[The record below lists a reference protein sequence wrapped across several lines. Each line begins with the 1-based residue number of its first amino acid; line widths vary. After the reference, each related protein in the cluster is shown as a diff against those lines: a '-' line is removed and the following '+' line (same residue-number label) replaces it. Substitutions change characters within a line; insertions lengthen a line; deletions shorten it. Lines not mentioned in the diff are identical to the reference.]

1 MKWAIPAIAGLMGS
15 VGAIATGHFGLAVP
29 TGGFAIQGVN
39 ELIQSQKKR
48 AEFRLK
54 TPMSVL
60 IDLEEKH

>member
-15 VGAIATGHFGLAVP
+15 VGAIATGHLGLAVP
-29 TGGFAIQGVN
+29 TGGFAINGVN
-39 ELIQSQKKR
+39 ELIQAQKKK

-60 IDLEEKH
+60 IDLDKNS